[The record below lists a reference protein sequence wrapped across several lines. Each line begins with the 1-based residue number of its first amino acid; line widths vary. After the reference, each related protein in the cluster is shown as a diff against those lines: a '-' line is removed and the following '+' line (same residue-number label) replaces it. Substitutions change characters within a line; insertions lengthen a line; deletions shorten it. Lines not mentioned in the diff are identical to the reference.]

1 CTEAEE
7 YFPSLTRDGTIYFTL
22 EGDAARPD
30 GIYRSRLK
38 DGAYTAP
45 ERLPDHVNSGR
56 ARYNAFIAPDESYLV
71 YAIHGRPDGLGRSD
85 YYISFR
91 SPDDTW
97 SEPVN
102 LGPKI
107 NSAADDEYSPYVT
120 RDGRYLFFMSSRT
133 APAAELFG
141 DRVTAD
147 RLQRLAI
154 SPGNGNAD
162 IWWVDASFLQELR
175 PEGRSAQPAPARV
188 APPDAQAVEQIVR
201 DAIGW
206 ALTKDRA
213 RLESIMAHDGDFFIF
228 HPDSKSTVR
237 GWDAFAKMIP
247 TFMNPRFVATRF
259 EVKDLATVFA
269 RSGDVAWYSAL
280 LEDCG
285 AWDGK
290 ESSWKATRWTGVLE
304 KRRGTWVIVQ
314 MHFSFAKD

>member
-1 CTEAEE
+1 
-7 YFPSLTRDGTIYFTL
+7 
-22 EGDAARPD
+22 DAARPD

-38 DGAYTAP
+38 DGAYAAP

-107 NSAADDEYSPYVT
+107 NPAADEEYSAYVT

-133 APAAELFG
+133 APATELFG

-237 GWDAFAKMIP
+237 GWEAFAKMIP
-247 TFMNPRFVATRF
+247 TFMDPRFVATRF
-259 EVKDLATVFA
+259 EVRDLATVFA
-269 RSGDVAWYSAL
+269 RSGDVAWYSAM

-285 AWDGK
+285 RWDGK
-290 ESSWKATRWTGVLE
+290 ESCWKDTRWTGVLE